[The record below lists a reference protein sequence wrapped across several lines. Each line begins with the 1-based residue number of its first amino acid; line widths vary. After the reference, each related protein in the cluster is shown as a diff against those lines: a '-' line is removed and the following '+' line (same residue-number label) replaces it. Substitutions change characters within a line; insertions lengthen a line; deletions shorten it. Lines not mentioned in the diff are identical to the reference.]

1 MSTTL
6 CQRSTKTYSSTPAMH
21 RIGRTRPLTGTW
33 LNGRMMTIKAM
44 LTINSKIPTSGTHQL
59 RRRTLP
65 RSQEPADGTTLQQL
79 AISQLLQS
87 APRVIKVFKKLSLT
101 LVRPRLTR
109 KRPALEQ
116 TAIATTKS
124 HGYSQMLERRS
135 LRQKHSW
142 STTIPMESAPTL
154 T

>member
-21 RIGRTRPLTGTW
+21 RIVRTRPLTGTW

-59 RRRTLP
+59 RRRTLQ
-65 RSQEPADGTTLQQL
+65 RSQGPADGTTLPQL

-87 APRVIKVFKKLSLT
+87 EPKIEVFKKLSLT

-109 KRPALEQ
+109 KRRALEQ
-116 TAIATTKS
+116 IGIATTTS

-135 LRQKHSW
+135 PRQKHSW

>member
-6 CQRSTKTYSSTPAMH
+6 CQKSTKTYSSTPAMH
-21 RIGRTRPLTGTW
+21 RIARTRPLTGTW
-33 LNGRMMTIKAM
+33 LNGRMMTIEAM

-59 RRRTLP
+59 RRRTLQ

-87 APRVIKVFKKLSLT
+87 EPKIEVFKKLSLT

-116 TAIATTKS
+116 IGIATTTS
-124 HGYSQMLERRS
+124 HGYRQMLERRS